1 MKNRLQI
8 VLKYCSLKTKKNN
21 IKKYKQAQKLKS
33 KILKKQT
40 KKISSFKI

>member
-33 KILKKQT
+33 KIIKKQDKRLKKWA
-40 KKISSFKI
+40 